1 MNILIFSKNRSMQLE
16 ALLRSMKKNLS
27 EFDSSNISV
36 IWKADKGYASGYTKV
51 KNLYPSVNFI
61 MEKSGEFKQQTLE
74 CMSESNTEILT
85 MFLVDDIIFKLP
97 FSFMDKPFTD
107 MQYLSNHKYLCVSL
121 RLDPSITHC
130 YATNKSQQPPSTL
143 PVWNWKEHQ
152 GDWGYPMSLDGN
164 VYMTS
169 FIKKIVRSLEF
180 SNPNDLEAKLDNFA
194 RTNSQIM
201 HYAMLC
207 YDRSKLLNVPANRVQ
222 HVYQNRS
229 EESFD
234 TKTLNDLFCKENK
247 VIDIRDFAGINN
259 RSCHHPM
266 TYTFVEREEE
276 S

>member
-1 MNILIFSKNRSMQLE
+1 MTNIIIFSFNRSMQLE

-143 PVWNWKEHQ
+143 PLWNWIGQ
-152 GDWGYPMSLDGN
+152 DGDWGYPMSLDGN

-169 FIKKIVRSLEF
+169 FIKKMVRSIEF
-180 SNPNDLEAKLDNFA
+180 STPNELEAKLDNVA
-194 RTNSQIM
+194 RNNSQIM
-201 HYAMLC
+201 PYAMLC
-207 YDRSKLLNVPANRVQ
+207 YDRSRLLNVPANRVQ
-222 HVYQNRS
+222 QVYQNRS

-234 TKTLNDLFCKENK
+234 IKTLNDLFCKENK
-247 VIDIRDFAGINN
+247 VIDIRDFVGINN

-266 TYTFVEREEE
+266 TYSFIEGIE
-276 S
+276 